1 MEREDARA
9 YVQENAQGYFKPDKK
24 GTGYICP
31 ICGSGGGPKGT
42 GITTKDG
49 KHFTCWRGCFK
60 NADIFDIIGLQYN
73 IGDYNGIL
81 ERACDIFGIQL
92 DKPASYPQGHTK
104 TAQPCEVR
112 TTPEEITGFLK
123 EAARHIE
130 GTTYHRGISL
140 ETLKRFGVGYVP
152 SWGVTETAPKSPRLI
167 IPHSDGKGY
176 LARDTREHLTEK
188 QDKYAKIQQRAK
200 TQQGYNIPMTLFNG
214 EALKQTEVP
223 VFVVEGELDA
233 LSIIDAG
240 GCAVALSSLSNKGKL
255 IDAVKAQKPEQPLIL
270 LLDSDKS
277 GEKET
282 EYLKENLKALNIFSL
297 QATLPEKK
305 EGERYKDANEYY
317 MSAPAKFREW
327 IEQTIADARRDYEEQ
342 ARVDKEDI
350 TREAVRYSLN
360 DFIHTVTT
368 NREGQAIPTG
378 FYGLDNLLDGGL
390 YPGLYVVGAI
400 SSLGKTTF
408 CLQIADFI
416 AKSGRD
422 VLIFSLE
429 MSRNELIAKSISRLT
444 LLYGTIDKAYTTRGI
459 LKGKYTAE
467 GRELI
472 NACIEEYNGDCGERL
487 YITEGVGDIGIK
499 EITAK
504 INRVMNVRKQ
514 PPVVII
520 DYGQILA
527 PYREENDRS
536 YTRSTDK
543 QNTDKNITE
552 LKRLSRDKQ
561 IPVICISSFNR
572 ENYSEPVSMASFKE
586 SGAIEYSSDVL
597 IGLQY
602 QGMDYKDGEDA
613 PKRKE
618 RIRGILKEAST
629 AAANGLPVKIECKI
643 LKHRNGRKG
652 SVAFDF
658 FARFNYFRETE
669 NR

>member
-1 MEREDARA
+1 MQREDARA
-9 YVQENAQGYFKPDKK
+9 RILENARGYFKPDKK

-31 ICGSGGGPKGT
+31 ICGSGSGPKGT

-49 KHFTCWRGCFK
+49 RHFTCWRGCFS
-60 NADIFDIIGLQYN
+60 NADIFDIIGWQYN
-73 IGDYNGIL
+73 IDDYNGRL

-92 DKPASYPQGHTK
+92 DKPASYPQGGK
-104 TAQPCEVR
+104 TDCHPAEVR
-112 TTPEEITGFLK
+112 TTPEEIAVFLK

-130 GTTYHRGISL
+130 DTAYHRGISL

-176 LARDTREHLTEK
+176 LARDTREHLT
-188 QDKYAKIQQRAK
+188 DKEQNYAKIQQRAT
-200 TQQGYNIPMTLFNG
+200 TQQGHKIPMTLFNG
-214 EALKQTEVP
+214 EALKQTEAP

-233 LSIIDAG
+233 LSIEDAG
-240 GCAVALSSLSNKGKL
+240 CCAVALCSLANKGKL
-255 IDAVKAQKPEQPLIL
+255 IEAVKAQKPDQPLIL
-270 LLDSDKS
+270 ALDRDEA
-277 GEKET
+277 GEKAI
-282 EYLKENLKALNIFSL
+282 EYLKEKLKDLNIFFL
-297 QATLPEKK
+297 EAQTPEP
-305 EGERYKDANEYY
+305 YKDANEYY

-327 IEQTIADARRDYEEQ
+327 LKQTIADARRDYEEQ
-342 ARVDKEDI
+342 AGVDEEAI

-360 DFIHTVTT
+360 DFILTVTT

-378 FYGLDNLLDGGL
+378 FTGLDDLLDGGL

-444 LLYGTIDKAYTTRGI
+444 LINGTIDKAYTTRGI

-527 PYREENDRS
+527 PYDDT

-552 LKRLSRDKQ
+552 LKRLSRDYQ

-602 QGMDYKDGEDA
+602 QGMDYKEDEGGKDNG
-613 PKRKE
+613 KRKA
-618 RIRGILKEAST
+618 RVRAIQQEAST